1 MGVGISALTAGKA
14 DRFNRGDTSGNLY
27 RSADRNGYHKPAKQ
41 RSQNNRSSIK
51 RQMKPTGKQRKPG
64 CTSQQNTD
72 SDTSPS

>member
-1 MGVGISALTAGKA
+1 MCVGLSALIAGKA
-14 DRFNRGDTSGNLY
+14 DCFNRGDTGGNLY